1 MENEEIKVVE
11 AEVGATDT
19 PAQDPTPN
27 AEIEALKSEL
37 ESVKTQLAQAI
48 KERDEVNENVLNS
61 GIEPPKTKK
70 RDLNAILEDIE

>member
-11 AEVGATDT
+11 EEVGATDT
-19 PAQDPTPN
+19 PTQDPTPN

-37 ESVKTQLAQAI
+37 ESVKSQLAQAI

-61 GIEPPKTKK
+61 GIEPPKSKK
-70 RDLNAILEDIE
+70 RDLSTILEDIE